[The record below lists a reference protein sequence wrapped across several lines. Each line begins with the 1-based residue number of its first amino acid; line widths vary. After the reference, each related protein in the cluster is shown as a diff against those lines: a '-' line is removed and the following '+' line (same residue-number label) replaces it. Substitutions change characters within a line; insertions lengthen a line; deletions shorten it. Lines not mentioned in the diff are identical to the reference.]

1 MIGQILAVIIFIA
14 MFIMIV
20 LDKSDRYIPAIIG
33 AALVI
38 IVVFL
43 ICMRSVDAITQT
55 LNLNSIFH
63 IGFWY
68 NSTGT
73 AETVAGVNWTTII
86 FIAGMMIMVEGMGES
101 GFFRWLCLLIA
112 KTVRYKIAPIFII
125 FAIMSAVLSM
135 FIDSITVL
143 LFLAIVTI
151 ELSRVLKFDP
161 IPMIITEIFCAN
173 LGGAATLCGDPPNII
188 IGTSLG
194 LTFFDFMQNTGL
206 IVFISMAV
214 IIPFLYLC
222 FRKSLNT
229 KEAETANKQ
238 PSSLLATY
246 PSNLKESVINY
257 KLVGIFHNIKQGFS
271 KRLKKESESVKDKI
285 SELVPRNAITNIVQ
299 FIISITIFLITVM
312 LLITH
317 ASTGISVA
325 SIGVIAA
332 LLTLITSRC
341 GALKLIKKFDWKTIV
356 FFIGLFIVV
365 GGLEQTHVLEM
376 MASIIGKMCNGNLIF
391 AIIIILW
398 LSAIASAFVDNIP
411 FAATMVP
418 VIKKLALTQ
427 GFDLNILA
435 WTLALGTDI
444 GGNGTPIGASANVV
458 GTAIASKEGYNISWG
473 KFCKYA
479 APASAITLLM
489 CMIYLIIRYV

>member
-1 MIGQILAVIIFIA
+1 MIEQTLAVIIFVA

-20 LDKSDRYIPAIIG
+20 LDKTERYVPALIG

-43 ICMRSVDAITQT
+43 FCMRSVDAVIQT
-55 LNLNSIFH
+55 LNLHSVFEAA
-63 IGFWY
+63 FWY
-68 NSTGT
+68 NSTGAT
-73 AETVAGVNWTTII
+73 KTVVGINWTTII
-86 FIAGMMIMVEGMGES
+86 FIAGMMIMVEGMGHS

-112 KTVRYKIAPIFII
+112 KTVRYKTIPIFVI
-125 FAIMSAVLSM
+125 FSIMSAVLSM

-161 IPMIITEIFCAN
+161 VPMIITEIFCAN

-194 LTFFDFMQNTGL
+194 LTFSDFIQNTGL
-206 IVFISMAV
+206 VVIICMAF
-214 IIPFLYLC
+214 IIPFFYIC
-222 FRKSLNT
+222 FRKSLKT
-229 KEAETANKQ
+229 KEFQFNNKHHFK
-238 PSSLLATY
+238 LLATY
-246 PSNLKESVINY
+246 PLNTEEDVFDCKPVNIVHRKTHGFGNLLNEESMIINE
-257 KLVGIFHNIKQGFS
+257 KPTDLIPK
-271 KRLKKESESVKDKI
+271 
-285 SELVPRNAITNIVQ
+285 NAIANFSN
-299 FIISITIFLITVM
+299 FIISISIFIITVV

-332 LLTLITSRC
+332 LITLITSRSN
-341 GALKLIKKFDWKTIV
+341 AFKLIKKFDWRTLL

-376 MASIIGKMCNGNLIF
+376 LAGIIGKLCNGNIF
-391 AIIIILW
+391 LVIIIILW

-418 VIKKLALTQ
+418 VIKNLAITQ
-427 GFDLNILA
+427 GFDINILA

-458 GTAIASKEGYNISWG
+458 GTAIASKEGCHISWG

-479 APASAITLLM
+479 APASILSLTI
-489 CMIYLIIRYV
+489 CMIYLLLRYV

>member
-1 MIGQILAVIIFIA
+1 MIEQILAVIIFIA

-20 LDKSDRYIPAIIG
+20 LDKSDRYIPAMIG
-33 AALVI
+33 AGLVI
-38 IVVFL
+38 IFVFL
-43 ICMRSVDAITQT
+43 LCMRSIDAVTQT
-55 LNLNSIFH
+55 LNFGSIFH
-63 IGFWY
+63 TAFWY
-68 NSTGT
+68 NSAGT

-112 KTVRYKIAPIFII
+112 KTVRYKTAPIFII

-161 IPMIITEIFCAN
+161 VPMIITEIFCAN

-194 LTFFDFMQNTGL
+194 LTFFDFASNTGL
-206 IVFISMAV
+206 IVVICLAV
-214 IIPFLYLC
+214 IIPILYLC

-229 KEAETANKQ
+229 KEVEPENKQ
-238 PSSLLATY
+238 SFKVLATY
-246 PSNLKESVINY
+246 PPNFKGTIINY
-257 KLVGIFHNIKQGFS
+257 KFASIFHNIKQGFS
-271 KRLKKESESVKDKI
+271 KRSNKEKEAVKDKI
-285 SELVPRNAITNIVQ
+285 NELIPRNAITNIVQ
-299 FIISITIFLITVM
+299 FIISMTIFLITVV

-332 LLTLITSRC
+332 MLTLITARRE
-341 GALKLIKKFDWKTIV
+341 ALKLIKKFDWKTIL

-376 MASIIGKMCNGNLIF
+376 LAGIIGKMCNGNIVLV
-391 AIIIILW
+391 IIIILW

-418 VIKKLALTQ
+418 VIKNLAITQ

-458 GTAIASKEGYNISWG
+458 GTAIAAKEGYNISWG

-479 APASAITLLM
+479 APASAVTLLI
-489 CMIYLIIRYV
+489 CMVYLLLRYV